1 MSNVYIVII
10 PFPKLLCSRSRHG
23 ALVGAKG
30 VALRFVLSRENICV
44 YIYTHINI
52 YICTYIDIYI

>member
-1 MSNVYIVII
+1 MGGVHTII

-30 VALRFVLSRENICV
+30 VALRFVLSRENMCV
-44 YIYTHINI
+44 YIYTHKYIYMYI
-52 YICTYIDIYI
+52 YIYIYI